1 MIERY
6 SKTSRTIRLL
16 RSLHY
21 GDDQNI
27 CAQTPLHTIA
37 DVGAGCR
44 EGLKR
49 AQPVNWVFSP
59 RARAARNFLRKHD
72 HCAIARPEIPD
83 VRGDFRHL
91 LSQVPV
97 QPFPRILL
105 NSLGQQWVDLWVWRE
120 DWRANY
126 ASSTPTC
133 TNPETK
139 SLEQRPNNRP
149 KAASSAQAS
158 LGYSSE
164 ARTWWQLEGSHSF

>member
-1 MIERY
+1 M
-6 SKTSRTIRLL
+6 
-16 RSLHY
+16 
-21 GDDQNI
+21 
-27 CAQTPLHTIA
+27 
-37 DVGAGCR
+37 
-44 EGLKR
+44 R

-72 HCAIARPEIPD
+72 HCTIARREIPD

-91 LSQVPV
+91 LSQGPA

-105 NSLGQQWVDLWVWRE
+105 NSVGQQWVDAWVWRE

-126 ASSTPTC
+126 ASSTTTC

-164 ARTWWQLEGSHSF
+164 ARTCWQLEGSHSFSTLPLIANCEAVIWFG